1 MADPKG
7 FLKYS
12 RQLPERRPVDERV
25 KDFREI
31 ERHLPVVGVREQGA
45 RCMGC
50 GIPFCTSGCP
60 LGNVIPDFNDL
71 VHRDRWRQAIDVL
84 HATNNF
90 PEMTG
95 RVCPAPCE
103 QACVLNLEGA
113 PVTIEHIEMEIADRA
128 FEEGWVTPQPAPE
141 KTGKHIAVVGSGPAG
156 LACAQQLARA
166 GHDVTVFE
174 RDDRIGGLLR
184 YGIPDFKMEK
194 HHVDR
199 RVAQMEAEGVVF
211 RTGVEVGRD
220 VSAEDLRSQHD
231 AVVLAT
237 GATVPRDLEV
247 PGRALPGVHL
257 AMDFLGPQNRLV
269 AGDNVTDA
277 PRADGK
283 RVVILGGGDTG
294 SDCHGT
300 SLRQGAANVRSI
312 ELMPQPPESPDPAT
326 WPAWPL
332 VFRTSSSHE
341 EGGERAWS
349 VLTKRF
355 LGETHLTG
363 LETVRVE
370 WDDDGVM
377 REVTGSEETIE
388 ADLCL
393 LALGFTGAESGLPE
407 QLGVQQERG
416 RVVADD
422 TRFATD
428 AAGVYACGDARR
440 GQSLV
445 VWAIWEG
452 REAARVVDT
461 ALMGSTRLPTS
472 PASAA

>member
-7 FLKYS
+7 FLKYG

-31 ERHLPVVGVREQGA
+31 ERHLPVVGVREQSA

-71 VHRDRWRQAIDVL
+71 VHRDRWREAIEVL

-103 QACVLNLEGA
+103 EACVLNLEGT

-128 FEEGWVTPQPAPE
+128 FEEGWVTPQPASTQ
-141 KTGKHIAVVGSGPAG
+141 TGKRVAVVGSGPAG

-166 GHDVTVFE
+166 GHAVTVFE
-174 RDDRIGGLLR
+174 RDDRVGGLLR

-220 VSAEDLRSQHD
+220 LSANDLCAEHD

-237 GATVPRDLEV
+237 GATVPRDLDV
-247 PGRALPGVHL
+247 PGRALRGVHL
-257 AMDFLGPQNRLV
+257 AMDFLGPQNRVV
-269 AGDNVTDA
+269 AGDAVTDA
-277 PRADGK
+277 PHAKGK

-300 SLRQGAANVRSI
+300 SLRQGASSVRSI
-312 ELMPQPPESPDPAT
+312 ELMPQPPEARDESA

-349 VLTKRF
+349 ILTKRF
-355 LGETHLTG
+355 LGEDALTG

-370 WDDDGVM
+370 WDEDGAM
-377 REVTGSEETIE
+377 REVAGTEEVID

-393 LALGFTGAESGLPE
+393 LALGFTGAESPLLE
-407 QLGVQQERG
+407 QLGVTQARG
-416 RVVADD
+416 RALADA
-422 TRFATD
+422 TRFETNVD
-428 AAGVYACGDARR
+428 GVYACGDARR

-452 REAARVVDT
+452 REAARVVDA
-461 ALMGSTRLPTS
+461 ALMGETRLPTS
-472 PASAA
+472 PAAA